1 VSFLMQRTTGRRTRL
16 AVAGVLASLAMVAAS
31 CGSDPDATGDEESTV
46 EITGAWARTSPMAAD
61 RGAAYMEFQSADGD
75 RLVSA
80 SVDASIAGSVEIH
93 ETVAVGVDP
102 DGDGMDGDDSGSMDQ
117 AMMMRELADGLE
129 LPAGE
134 VVTLAPGGLH
144 LMFLDLPEPLE
155 AGESFELVL
164 EFEKAG
170 TRTLSVE
177 ILDAA
182 P

>member
-1 VSFLMQRTTGRRTRL
+1 
-16 AVAGVLASLAMVAAS
+16 
-31 CGSDPDATGDEESTV
+31 
-46 EITGAWARTSPMAAD
+46 
-61 RGAAYMEFQSADGD
+61 
-75 RLVSA
+75 
-80 SVDASIAGSVEIH
+80 
-93 ETVAVGVDP
+93 
-102 DGDGMDGDDSGSMDQ
+102 
-117 AMMMRELADGLE
+117 MMMRELADGLE